1 MMTKRKV
8 KKELM
13 SFIRREVKE
22 KSADWGELRRLKRN
36 IIVKKGLP
44 NVPDLVI
51 QTDSGLSYMGVIQWK
66 NELRVYLFDAKGQ
79 MLHGE
84 SYFQA
89 IQEVYKDLRS
99 KSKKIARYPTLE
111 KEITIS
117 QRNYQLDKR
126 FHQVWTQLA
135 KKINVPKKYRH
146 DRPLVKGIVQPTDGI
161 FGTKLEKGFIY
172 VPFESTKLMAIFTYY
187 SLISF
192 FPTPIRCNTDIAEA
206 LSFLM
211 LRSFKQFR
219 EEPLIQNRTSTTI
232 IPQIAPWGA
241 LRTTMILNILY
252 KVSRYFDSPWNT
264 QDFIFFATLPIDNVR
279 NLSRQKLPTLF
290 CLLFT
295 ISQNADFLVLANLL
309 GLPFGI
315 ECSIPVELSDNT
327 TLKLYSW
334 LKNWQFTRLLPYIKQ
349 EHSTFTKGQLRALN
363 EALIFQYANVL
374 DLKLISAKFGKFEIV
389 NKSDLPI
396 LLIEIIQV
404 FPDGNEKEISFQKVV
419 LHAHETQVFNLKSL
433 KISVE
438 FPIRVQ
444 YQLIKSLKNDIQP
457 LFTGTLVI

>member
-1 MMTKRKV
+1 MTSREV

-13 SFIRREVKE
+13 SFIKREVKE
-22 KSADWGELRRLKRN
+22 KSADWGELRRIKRHV
-36 IIVKKGLP
+36 ILKKGLP
-44 NVPDLVI
+44 NVPNLVI

-66 NELRVYLFDAKGQ
+66 NELRVYLFDTKGQ

-99 KSKKIARYPTLE
+99 KSKKIARYPTIK
-111 KEITIS
+111 KEISIS

-126 FHQVWTQLA
+126 FHQIWTQLA
-135 KKINVPKKYRH
+135 KKMNVPQKYRH
-146 DRPLVKGIVQPTDGI
+146 ERPLIKGIVHPTEDI

-172 VPFESTKLMAIFTYY
+172 VPFESTKLMTVFTYY

-192 FPTPIRCNTDIAEA
+192 LPPPIRRNSDIAEA

-219 EEPLIQNRTSTTI
+219 DEPIIQNRPSSPI
-232 IPQIAPWGA
+232 IPQIAPWGV
-241 LRTTMILNILY
+241 LRPAMILNILN
-252 KVSRYFDSPWNT
+252 KISRYFDSPWNT
-264 QDFIFFATLPIDNVR
+264 QDFIFLAKLPINNVR
-279 NLSRQKLPTLF
+279 NLSRQKIPTLF
-290 CLLFT
+290 CLLFR

-315 ECSIPVELSDNT
+315 ECPIPVELSENT

-334 LKNWQFTRLLPYIKQ
+334 LKNWQLTKLLPYVNQ
-349 EHSTFTKGQLRALN
+349 STLTKGQLLAFEEALN
-363 EALIFQYANVL
+363 FQYAKVL
-374 DLKLISAKFGKFEIV
+374 DLNLISAKFGKFEIV

-396 LLIEIIQV
+396 ILTEIIQV
-404 FPDGNEKEISFQKVV
+404 LPDGNERELSFQKVV
-419 LHAHETQVFNLKSL
+419 LPPYETHSFSLKSI

-444 YQLIKSLKNDIQP
+444 YQLIKSLKDNVQP
-457 LFTGTLVI
+457 LFIGTLVF